1 MRFTYKKAYNEI
13 YSNNFMQYT
22 MLNPGPL
29 LEYIGF
35 TEEKAKFMIV
45 LLKNTANSKSSM
57 QQYKLS
63 YCCIELFAYQDLFI
77 EL

>member
-1 MRFTYKKAYNEI
+1 
-13 YSNNFMQYT
+13 MQYT

-29 LEYIGF
+29 SEYIGF
-35 TEEKAKFMIV
+35 TEEEAKFMIV
-45 LLKNTANSKSSM
+45 LLKNTVNSKSSM

-63 YCCIELFAYQDLFI
+63 YCYIELFAYQDLFI